1 MAQVLTV
8 QTEGVDDVERT
19 WRRFVP
25 SARLERADPRR
36 VRFSWSSIELPSL
49 IVVSWDLAASVRA
62 SITMQDQLMA
72 CRMTGPDM
80 RLDHN
85 GAPLDPTRPWIG
97 ADATVE
103 ARWASAARVRAFVFD
118 RSHAEQVARVS
129 SGDDGLRLGKD
140 DSPFADRERSAQWE
154 RSFRYVSSSLAS
166 AHDEPLLAAE
176 LQRHALL
183 STLTAF
189 SDTYR
194 DSVSRSTQPQ
204 AAPRTVRRAVAYIE
218 AHAREAVTLDDV
230 AVAAGISTRGLQH
243 AFRRALDTTPSE
255 YLRRVRLAGARD
267 ELLTEAAVSVREVA
281 RRWGFASPSRFARY
295 YRENYGENPAQT
307 ARRF

>member
-1 MAQVLTV
+1 MGHVHTV
-8 QTEGVDDVERT
+8 QTHGIDDVERT

-49 IVVSWDLAASVRA
+49 TVVSWDLAASVRA
-62 SITMQDQLMA
+62 SIHMQDQLMA
-72 CRMTGPDM
+72 CRTAGPDM
-80 RLDHN
+80 RLDHD

-103 ARWASAARVRAFVFD
+103 ARWASTARVRAFLFD
-118 RSHAEQVARVS
+118 RAHAEQIARVS
-129 SGDDGLRLGKD
+129 SGDDGLRIGRS
-140 DSPFADRERSAQWE
+140 DSPSPDRKRAAQWE
-154 RSFRYVSSSLAS
+154 RSFAYVSSSLAA

-183 STLTAF
+183 STLAAF

-194 DSVSRSTQPQ
+194 DSAARVSQRQ

-230 AVAAGISTRGLQH
+230 AFAAGISTRGLQH

-255 YLRRVRLAGARD
+255 YLRRVRLAGARE
-267 ELLTEAAVSVREVA
+267 ELLTEAAVSVRDVA
-281 RRWGFASPSRFARY
+281 HRWGFTSPSRFARY